1 MTNQEINFARSILKD
16 RRYTELSDQEILDE
30 SQRLLDE
37 WMAGTIRMERPKLY
51 DHYALLLL
59 ALIRQKQELTAR
71 VEALE
76 THMGIKSP
84 APLESQN
91 EQNN

>member
-1 MTNQEINFARSILKD
+1 MANQEINFARSILKD

-59 ALIRQKQELTAR
+59 ALIRQKQELTTR
-71 VEALE
+71 IEALE
-76 THMGIKSP
+76 TQMGIKSP

-91 EQNN
+91 EQNK